1 MESEFSK
8 HRNSVKSFG
17 GGEVRENTH
26 KETERERERERER
39 EATTTVNEN
48 LVIGKEERREE
59 ERGKIRIE

>member
-26 KETERERERERER
+26 KETQRERERERER
-39 EATTTVNEN
+39 E
-48 LVIGKEERREE
+48 KQPRQ
-59 ERGKIRIE
+59 

>member
-26 KETERERERERER
+26 KERERERER